1 MRPVSTDSM
10 MLGALL
16 TAVLTLGCNSKPESR
31 LNGRWV
37 VDVEAMVT
45 RETLKDTL
53 AGLDPAA
60 QEQRLAAARAEAGRI
75 GLEID
80 SGKLV
85 VDTGLDRTETRFVA
99 RAEGEVV
106 LLDTDDGHGRKDTVR
121 CSFQGDRLQMTWGET
136 PLLLVKR

>member
-1 MRPVSTDSM
+1 MRPVSISSGLLVA
-10 MLGALL
+10 MLAF
-16 TAVLTLGCNSKPESR
+16 GCNSKPEDR
-31 LNGRWV
+31 LNGRWA

-45 RETLKDTL
+45 REALKDTL
-53 AGLDPAA
+53 AGLDAAA
-60 QEQRLAAARAEAGRI
+60 QEQRLAAARAEAARI

-80 SGKLV
+80 AGKLI

-99 RAEGEVV
+99 RIDGDAV

-121 CSFQGDRLQMTWGET
+121 CRFQGDRLQMTWGDT